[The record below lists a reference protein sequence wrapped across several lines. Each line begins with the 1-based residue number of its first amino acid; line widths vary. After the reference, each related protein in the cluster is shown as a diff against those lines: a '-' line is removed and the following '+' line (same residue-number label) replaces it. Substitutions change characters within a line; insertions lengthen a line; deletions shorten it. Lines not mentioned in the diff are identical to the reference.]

1 MVRDA
6 ILTVA
11 NRPSIRRMVSGGL
24 GRRVALRFVAGESLD
39 DAIRVIESLNRQRAT
54 VSIDA
59 LGENV
64 TDPSHAKAA
73 AQLYLEALDL
83 IAENGLSA
91 NVSVKLTQLGLD
103 IDRDLA
109 HAHAATIVARA
120 RSAGSSV
127 TFDMEDH
134 RYTDRT
140 IEVCLALA
148 EPDPPTVGLALQAYL
163 HRTPD
168 DLARLT
174 RAGVHIRLCKGAY
187 RENAAVAIT
196 KRADVDAA
204 YARLAIALLR
214 SGSYA
219 MIATHDERLARHAE
233 RQARTL
239 GRDPSTLEFQMLY
252 GVRRELQQRL
262 LDEGHR
268 LRVYVPFG
276 AEWYPYLMRRIAERP
291 ANVRFFAEA
300 LLRK

>member
-1 MVRDA
+1 MLRDA
-6 ILTVA
+6 VLSVA
-11 NRPSIRRMVSGGL
+11 TRPLLRRAVTRGP
-24 GRRVALRFVAGESLD
+24 GRRVAMRFVAGESLD
-39 DAIRVIESLNRQRAT
+39 DALVVISELNRNGST

-64 TDPSHAKAA
+64 TDPTQAKAA
-73 AQLYLEALDL
+73 AEIYLEALDA
-83 IAENGLSA
+83 IEARDLSA
-91 NVSVKLTQLGLD
+91 NVSVKLTQMGLD
-103 IDRDLA
+103 FDPDLA
-109 HAHAATIVARA
+109 FGLAETIVARA
-120 RSAGSSV
+120 RVASTSV

-148 EPDPPTVGLALQAYL
+148 GQDPASVGLALQAYL

-174 RAGVHIRLCKGAY
+174 EAGVHIRLCKGAY
-187 RENAAVAIT
+187 AEPEEVALTKRSDIDARYASLAVA
-196 KRADVDAA
+196 
-204 YARLAIALLR
+204 LMR

-219 MIATHDERLARHAE
+219 MIATHDERLVRHAE

-239 GRDPSTLEFQMLY
+239 GRDPSTVEFQMLY
-252 GVRRELQQRL
+252 GVRRDLQQRL
-262 LDEGHR
+262 ISEGNR

-276 AEWYPYLMRRIAERP
+276 SEWYPYLMRRIAERP
-291 ANVRFFAEA
+291 GNVRFFAEA

>member
-1 MVRDA
+1 MLRQTVLA
-6 ILTVA
+6 IA
-11 NRPSIRRMVSGGL
+11 NRPLLRRVVTRGP
-24 GRRVALRFVAGESLD
+24 GRSVALRFVAGETLD
-39 DAIRVIESLNRQRAT
+39 DALAVIGDLNASGAT

-64 TDPSHAKAA
+64 TDPAQAKAA
-73 AQLYLEALDL
+73 AQLYLEALDE
-83 IAENGLSA
+83 IASRSLSA

-103 IDRDLA
+103 IDPDLA
-109 HAHAATIVARA
+109 YAHAASIVARA
-120 RSAGSSV
+120 RAAGTTV

-140 IEVCLALA
+140 IDVCLALA
-148 EPDPPTVGLALQAYL
+148 APDPASVGLALQAYL

-174 RAGVHIRLCKGAY
+174 AAGVHIRLCKGAY
-187 RENAAVAIT
+187 AEPDDVALTDRSDI
-196 KRADVDAA
+196 DAA
-204 YARLAIALLR
+204 YAALCVALMR
-214 SGSYA
+214 TDSYA
-219 MIATHDERLARHAE
+219 MIATHDERLVRHAE

-239 GRDPSTLEFQMLY
+239 GRDRSTFEFQMLY

-262 LDEGHR
+262 VEEDHR

-276 AEWYPYLMRRIAERP
+276 SEWYPYLMRRIGERP